1 MINTYIPYLKSNEKK
16 KLLNCI
22 KANFVSTVGPNVEKF
37 EKLFC
42 NKFKF
47 KNAIA
52 LNSGTS
58 ALHLALL
65 ISKIKIDDLIIT
77 PSYTFAATANAILY
91 TGAKPWFFDCDKGL
105 ILDLDKLE
113 NFIQKKTFIRRK
125 TLIDKSTRKKIKAI
139 IVVQSFGKKIDFQK
153 FEEFAKKYFLKIIFD
168 SASCHNQNIFQFKK
182 NSDSIFCFSFNGNKT
197 LTTGAGGILA
207 TNSDYLTEKARL
219 FSTVGKKSGNYDHQ
233 LIGYN
238 YKMTNIQAGIGI
250 SQLNN
255 LNFILRKKRKIF
267 DYYHSKLKDNKNFIM
282 VHNRNYINWVFY
294 LILKNNNKF
303 NFLKNEFNKN
313 DIQLDHFWKP
323 LHLQKPYSKF
333 KKEKLNTT
341 QDLWKKVVI
350 LPSHPG
356 INRLDQD
363 KIIKALHRSL

>member
-91 TGAKPWFFDCDKGL
+91 TGAKPWFFDCDKEL

-182 NSDSIFCFSFNGNKT
+182 NSDSIFCF
-197 LTTGAGGILA
+197 
-207 TNSDYLTEKARL
+207 
-219 FSTVGKKSGNYDHQ
+219 
-233 LIGYN
+233 
-238 YKMTNIQAGIGI
+238 
-250 SQLNN
+250 
-255 LNFILRKKRKIF
+255 
-267 DYYHSKLKDNKNFIM
+267 
-282 VHNRNYINWVFY
+282 
-294 LILKNNNKF
+294 
-303 NFLKNEFNKN
+303 
-313 DIQLDHFWKP
+313 
-323 LHLQKPYSKF
+323 
-333 KKEKLNTT
+333 
-341 QDLWKKVVI
+341 
-350 LPSHPG
+350 
-356 INRLDQD
+356 
-363 KIIKALHRSL
+363 